1 MNLHQLPWPGSELQ
15 QLGAT
20 EVELRVT
27 LSYYIEPNPG
37 ERGWVRRHRYASHG
51 LRFEVQRPTET
62 VTEFRLRINEAAI
75 AEEQG
80 TVLPVSGIDHWVI
93 GPRVRNS
100 GTLHSDFWRG
110 TAADLA
116 SRSSI
121 AVYPVGGW
129 WKENT
134 ALKRFGHAVRY
145 SLVVSIRAI
154 NGAIDI
160 YTAVL
165 TKIQIP
171 TSIEIE
177 I

>member
-1 MNLHQLPWPGSELQ
+1 MNLHQLPWPINELQ
-15 QLGAT
+15 HLGAT

-62 VTEFRLRINEAAI
+62 VTEFRRRVNEAAK

-80 TVLPVSGIDHWVI
+80 MVLPSSGSDRWML
-93 GPRVRNS
+93 GPRVRNFGS
-100 GTLHSDFWRG
+100 LHSDFWCG

-116 SRSSI
+116 TRSAI

-129 WKENT
+129 WKENPSLRRYEKT
-134 ALKRFGHAVRY
+134 VRY
-145 SLVVSIRAI
+145 ALLVAIRAA
-154 NGAIDI
+154 NGTIDI
-160 YTAVL
+160 YTPVS
-165 TKIQIP
+165 TQIQ
-171 TSIEIE
+171 SLIETE
-177 I
+177 TG